1 MTKIEHKDGSTV
13 RDEKKGTGN
22 TGGVLWPGVKLFFS
36 ALLAGCSPGAVPVP
50 IFSWGCAGVIE
61 KKGTGNTIGVL
72 WPKRFLYFSGALTDR
87 AVSRCQSPFS
97 LGDARG

>member
-22 TGGVLWPGVKLFFS
+22 TDGVLWPERMLCFS
-36 ALLAGCSPGAVPVP
+36 EALS
-50 IFSWGCAGVIE
+50 
-61 KKGTGNTIGVL
+61 
-72 WPKRFLYFSGALTDR
+72 DR

-97 LGDARG
+97 LRNPGTDYAFFRSCAPRGNAYGLDSLSRF